1 MALPMSKSGYPH
13 PTPTSEVR
21 WRLSP
26 IPSLCIFVGG
36 FLSGG
41 QVLYTPG
48 RSELTWTPPF
58 LGPAP
63 EECGA
68 RWPPG
73 GEKPLTLH
81 GEICACPVGRR
92 PLTSNS
98 ALRVA
103 HGQQSQC
110 CAVAEFHGSQ
120 GGAVPHPS
128 TRLQLLG
135 CCEQKP
141 GYAHGLPPSLAATR
155 SRFLSWG
162 GLWPQGGSAGSRRLG
177 LRWGQQRWEK
187 RGPGNQER
195 KRPED
200 REACGSNQLCPS
212 APNLESLFSPLHI
225 KRSLQGELS
234 GKTISSTK
242 KKSHIKERVSYMHL
256 KVEPKV
262 HWFWKVYFQNI
273 RLP

>member
-1 MALPMSKSGYPH
+1 MQVARLALPKSGYPH

-58 LGPAP
+58 LCPAP

-73 GEKPLTLH
+73 GERPLTLH

-98 ALRVA
+98 ALRAA

-110 CAVAEFHGSQ
+110 CAVVEFHASQ

-135 CCEQKP
+135 CYPQKP
-141 GYAHGLPPSLAATR
+141 GYARGPPPSLAATR
-155 SRFLSWG
+155 SRFLNWE
-162 GLWPQGGSAGSRRLG
+162 GLFGHKGAARAHGALGLDGDSSAGRSEGLETRKGSG
-177 LRWGQQRWEK
+177 LRTGRQVDRISYVPQR
-187 RGPGNQER
+187 P
-195 KRPED
+195 
-200 REACGSNQLCPS
+200 
-212 APNLESLFSPLHI
+212 
-225 KRSLQGELS
+225 
-234 GKTISSTK
+234 T
-242 KKSHIKERVSYMHL
+242 
-256 KVEPKV
+256 
-262 HWFWKVYFQNI
+262 
-273 RLP
+273 